1 MDKFYMKISLLQ
13 PVFLLFHWYIN
24 HFLLLLCSISW
35 ALNSFRTC
43 PFFCSWLSLVD
54 AAMMIS
60 WYEWNKELLSKQ
72 WLWYSYIAVVTIALP
87 NAVVKGY
94 LLSLSSC
101 HRLATH
107 RSRMCVVLLFDKKIG
122 IHARIVRASLG
133 PPIGVEMYYQRTAA
147 FEFSEFPAKPRPGS
161 GRE

>member
-1 MDKFYMKISLLQ
+1 MDKFYKKRSLIQ
-13 PVFLLFHWYIN
+13 PVFLLLHWYLN

-60 WYEWNKELLSKQ
+60 WYEWNKARRSCYLSNG
-72 WLWYSYIAVVTIALP
+72 YGISYIAVVTIALP

-133 PPIGVEMYYQRTAA
+133 PPIGVEMYYLENTT
-147 FEFSEFPAKPRPGS
+147 
-161 GRE
+161 

>member
-1 MDKFYMKISLLQ
+1 MGKFYKKRSLIQ
-13 PVFLLFHWYIN
+13 PVFLLLHWYLN

-60 WYEWNKELLSKQ
+60 WYEWNKARRSCYLSNG
-72 WLWYSYIAVVTIALP
+72 YGISYIAVVTIALP

-107 RSRMCVVLLFDKKIG
+107 RSRMCVVLLFDKKNWNSCQNCKG
-122 IHARIVRASLG
+122 LSKTTHRGWNVLFGKYNLDWRLW
-133 PPIGVEMYYQRTAA
+133 T
-147 FEFSEFPAKPRPGS
+147 KLL
-161 GRE
+161 